1 MSVKCQV
8 VPKLNQMQNQQLR
21 RSTLTSQ
28 YFKHHTG
35 LTELFSV
42 VFFFFCFWLEFYQF
56 HMLIQ
61 VFS

>member
-8 VPKLNQMQNQQLR
+8 VPKLNQTQNQQLR
-21 RSTLTSQ
+21 RSTLTPQ
-28 YFKHHTG
+28 YFRHPTG

-42 VFFFFCFWLEFYQF
+42 LFFFCFWLEFYQF
-56 HMLIQ
+56 RVLIQ